1 MEVKEN
7 IKVLEKQVIS
17 ENNSNESKKVTKNEE
32 KNEESL
38 KKVTKNEEKNEES
51 LKKVTKNEESLKKV
65 TKNEESLQ
73 EDKLKVQNNI
83 LLWGGINYII

>member
-17 ENNSNESKKVTKNEE
+17 ENNSNES
-32 KNEESL
+32 

-83 LLWGGINYII
+83 LLWGCINYII

>member
-38 KKVTKNEEKNEES
+38 KKVTKNEES

>member
-38 KKVTKNEEKNEES
+38 KKVTKNEES
-51 LKKVTKNEESLKKV
+51 LQKV

>member
-1 MEVKEN
+1 
-7 IKVLEKQVIS
+7 
-17 ENNSNESKKVTKNEE
+17 
-32 KNEESL
+32 
-38 KKVTKNEEKNEES
+38 
-51 LKKVTKNEESLKKV
+51 VTKNEESLKKV

>member
-38 KKVTKNEEKNEES
+38 KKVTKNEES
-51 LKKVTKNEESLKKV
+51 LKKVTKNEE
-65 TKNEESLQ
+65 KNEESLQ

>member
-32 KNEESL
+32 
-38 KKVTKNEEKNEES
+38 
-51 LKKVTKNEESLKKV
+51 
-65 TKNEESLQ
+65 SLQ

>member
-51 LKKVTKNEESLKKV
+51 L
-65 TKNEESLQ
+65 Q

>member
-38 KKVTKNEEKNEES
+38 KKVTKNEE
-51 LKKVTKNEESLKKV
+51 
-65 TKNEESLQ
+65 SLQ